1 MLDAS
6 GAGTRDFRTVIR
18 ILRPAILAMT
28 LGVLAQPALAAPR
41 DSGIYDFEVVEPDAP
56 IERAMPAIPPDDPLI
71 GIDRQDERGGEPVR
85 VPMSDIPAVEYDPA
99 KLPPPLRRLREQILE
114 AAASGDPEKLRPIF
128 EANGQ
133 PPALSFRES
142 DDPIEALKALSGDPE
157 GREIL
162 AILIEVLEAG
172 YVHVDAGTPDEMYIW
187 PYFARYP
194 VEALTPPQLV
204 ELFKL
209 VFSGDYEDMRTYG
222 AYISYRVG
230 FAPDGTWQFF
240 LVGD

>member
-1 MLDAS
+1 MGLNP
-6 GAGTRDFRTVIR
+6 GA
-18 ILRPAILAMT
+18 AMRSFGPRAMVFV
-28 LGVLAQPALAAPR
+28 LGAALAGAALASPAD
-41 DSGIYDFEVVEPDAP
+41 DSPSRSPVLEPPQD
-56 IERAMPAIPPDDPLI
+56 IDRAMPSIPPDGTLFD
-71 GIDRQDERGGEPVR
+71 GKDENDRGGGPVR
-85 VPMSDIPAVEYDPA
+85 VPIDDIPEVEYDPA
-99 KLPPPLRRLREQILE
+99 KLPTPVRRLREQIIE

-128 EANGQ
+128 EANGE
-133 PPALSFRES
+133 PPALSFNES
-142 DDPIEALKALSGDPE
+142 DDPVETLRALSGDPE

-172 YVHVDAGTPDEMYIW
+172 YVHVDAGTPDEMYVW

-209 VFSGDYEDMRTYG
+209 VFSGDYEDMKTYG

-230 FAPDGTWQFF
+230 IGPDGTWRFF

>member
-1 MLDAS
+1 MVA
-6 GAGTRDFRTVIR
+6 AV
-18 ILRPAILAMT
+18 AA
-28 LGVLAQPALAAPR
+28 AAPR
-41 DSGIYDFEVVEPDAP
+41 GEDSGDPDSAEPYLPA
-56 IERAMPAIPPDDPLI
+56 ERVMPTIPPDDFFMDADGP
-71 GIDRQDERGGEPVR
+71 RERGGMVVR
-85 VPMSDIPAVEYDPA
+85 VPVTDIPVVEYDPE
-99 KLPPPLRRLREQILE
+99 KLPPPVRRLREQIIE
-114 AAASGDPEKLRPIF
+114 AAATGDPERLRPIF
-128 EANGQ
+128 DANGEH
-133 PPALSFRES
+133 PALSFREL

-194 VEALTPPQLV
+194 VDALTPPQLV

-209 VFSGDYEDMRTYG
+209 VFSGDYEDMKDYG

-230 FAPDGTWQFF
+230 LAPDGTWRFF

>member
-1 MLDAS
+1 M
-6 GAGTRDFRTVIR
+6 VIV
-18 ILRPAILAMT
+18 
-28 LGVLAQPALAAPR
+28 LGVVLAGYAMASP
-41 DSGIYDFEVVEPDAP
+41 VEESLPETQAVTPLDVPDRP
-56 IERAMPAIPPDDPLI
+56 MPSIPPDDSLLED
-71 GIDRQDERGGEPVR
+71 GRDEGGGAAVR
-85 VPMSDIPAVEYDPA
+85 VPVTNIPVVEYDPE
-99 KLPPPLRRLREQILE
+99 KLPTPVRRLREQIIE

-128 EANGQ
+128 DANGEL
-133 PPALSFRES
+133 PALSFNES
-142 DDPIEALKALSGDPE
+142 DDPVETLRALSGDPE

-172 YVHVDAGTPDEMYIW
+172 YVHVDPGTPDEMYIW

-194 VEALTPPQLV
+194 VSALTPPQLV

-209 VFSGDYEDMRTYG
+209 VFSGDYEDMKTYG

-230 FAPDGTWQFF
+230 IAPDGTWRFF

>member
-1 MLDAS
+1 MT
-6 GAGTRDFRTVIR
+6 GIVIH
-18 ILRPAILAMT
+18 IFRPA
-28 LGVLAQPALAAPR
+28 VLAIAFGLVVATASASPR
-41 DSGIYDFEVVEPDAP
+41 DGDPDGVEAAEPFVPAD
-56 IERAMPAIPPDDPLI
+56 RAMPEIPADDPFI
-71 GIDRQDERGGEPVR
+71 GEERPDERGGNVVR
-85 VPMSDIPAVEYDPA
+85 VPVTDVPVVEYDPA
-99 KLPPPLRRLREQILE
+99 NLPLPVRRLREQILE
-114 AAASGDPEKLRPIF
+114 AATTGDPEKLRPIF
-128 EANGQ
+128 DANGEH
-133 PPALSFRES
+133 PALSFRES

-162 AILIEVLEAG
+162 AILIEVLDAG
-172 YVHVDAGTPDEMYIW
+172 YVHVDVGTPDEMYIW

-209 VFSGDYEDMRTYG
+209 VFSGDYEDMKSYG

-230 FAPDGTWQFF
+230 LAPDGTWRFF

>member
-1 MLDAS
+1 MRISAPRAIVIVLGFAL
-6 GAGTRDFRTVIR
+6 AG
-18 ILRPAILAMT
+18 
-28 LGVLAQPALAAPR
+28 PALASPVEESSPESEMIAPL
-41 DSGIYDFEVVEPDAP
+41 EVPDRP
-56 IERAMPAIPPDDPLI
+56 MPSIPPDDSLMED
-71 GIDRQDERGGEPVR
+71 GRDEGGGAALRIPIT
-85 VPMSDIPAVEYDPA
+85 DIPMVEYDPE
-99 KLPPPLRRLREQILE
+99 KLPTPVRRLREQIIE
-114 AAASGDPEKLRPIF
+114 AAASGDLQKLRAIF
-128 EANGQ
+128 DANGE
-133 PPALSFRES
+133 PPVLSFNES
-142 DDPIEALKALSGDPE
+142 EDPVETLRSLSGDAE

-194 VEALTPPQLV
+194 VDALTPPQLV

-209 VFSGDYEDMRTYG
+209 VFSGDYEDMKTYG

-230 FAPDGTWQFF
+230 IAPDGTWRFF